1 MNKKLLII
9 ALGAIAGIGLAFL
22 IYNSI
27 KKENE
32 FNRSYFKPVELS
44 GNNRVFNRT
53 DRKYLDTIVSVGLD
67 FLMVKGTNVLIK
79 DLPKDIKQR
88 IDDSEE
94 FDLRGAVAKVD
105 GGYIV
110 VLTKMSKREAM
121 RVMSHELIHIQQYHS
136 GQLSL
141 IDSVTIKYNGSNYD
155 ITKVPYKDR
164 EWETD
169 AFLQQ
174 SGLLTLIEAKL
185 LEDE

>member
-1 MNKKLLII
+1 MNKKLIAII
-9 ALGAIAGIGLAFL
+9 VGAAVGILLAVV

-32 FNRSYFKPVELS
+32 FNRSYFKPIELS
-44 GNNRVFNRT
+44 GNNRVFNQT
-53 DRKYLDTIVSVGLD
+53 DRSYLDTIVSVGLD

-79 DLPKDIKQR
+79 DLPKDLKQS
-88 IDDSEE
+88 IDNSEE

-105 GGYIV
+105 GGYVI
-110 VLTKMSKREAM
+110 VLTRMSKREAM
-121 RVMSHELIHIQQYHS
+121 RVMSHELIHIQQYAS
-136 GQLSL
+136 GQLKP
-141 IDSVTIKYNGSNYD
+141 IDSITIKYKDNHYD

-169 AFLQQ
+169 AFLRQ
-174 SGLLTLIEAKL
+174 SGLLTLIESKL

>member
-1 MNKKLLII
+1 MKNRTLVIV
-9 ALGAIAGIGLAFL
+9 LGAIAGIGLAFL

-32 FNRSYFKPVELS
+32 FNKSYFKPVELS
-44 GNNRVFNRT
+44 NNNRVFNQT

-67 FLMVKGTNVLIK
+67 FLRVKGTNVLIK
-79 DLPKDIKQR
+79 DLPKDVKQR
-88 IDDSEE
+88 IDNLED
-94 FDLRGAVAKVD
+94 FNLRGAVAKVD
-105 GGYIV
+105 GGYII

-121 RVMSHELIHIQQYHS
+121 RVMSHELIHVQQYDS
-136 GQLSL
+136 GRLTP
-141 IDSVTIKYNGSNYD
+141 IDSVTIRYNGTNYD
-155 ITKVPYKDR
+155 INKVPYKDR

-169 AFLQQ
+169 AFLRQ